1 MPQTCSSHNQI
12 PRRKEQFCLSI
23 WSGHIS
29 RSFFTHF
36 SLSPAQVQ
44 STANVLP
51 LPSKHNLIA
60 ACGRLRDYSTTI
72 LTSFPEMLL
81 PVAEFFICALLN
93 SGAVLW
99 FALAHASLTTAPVPD
114 GSYFVSPGLKVKM
127 TWIRDTGDP
136 WSPQYFSTKQTFVD
150 LCHWDT
156 GGSFVMA
163 VYNLLWLIQTISHH
177 LYCDHNSPSLRQP

>member
-36 SLSPAQVQ
+36 FLSPAQVQ
-44 STANVLP
+44 PTANVLP
-51 LPSKHNLIA
+51 LPSKHSLIS
-60 ACGRLRDYSTTI
+60 ACGRLRGYSATI

-81 PVAEFFICALLN
+81 PGAGFFICALLN

-99 FALAHASLTTAPVPD
+99 FALAHASLTTATGPD
-114 GSYFVSPGLKVKM
+114 GSYFVSQGLKVKM
-127 TWIRDTGDP
+127 TWIRATGNP
-136 WSPQYFSTKQTFVD
+136 WSHQYFMKQAFVD

-163 VYNLLWLIQTISHH
+163 VYNLLWLIQAISPH
-177 LYCDHNSPSLRQP
+177 LCCDHNSPSLRQP